1 MKSVVAEGVQV
12 VLGDLIIDLLKLGL
26 FVSPGG
32 ANMSRLRLLARNIAV
47 LKGRLGF
54 REVLLRGLG
63 VVD

>member
-1 MKSVVAEGVQV
+1 MKGVVAEGVQV

-26 FVSPGG
+26 FISPGRV
-32 ANMSRLRLLARNIAV
+32 NMSRLRLLARDIAV